1 MQMYYTAAQANAMAA
16 NGSIT
21 NSPVF
26 SYGGTPMNNR
36 NASWDDIWLSLAKY
50 VPAISSPIG
59 GMAALGLED
68 HNLNGASYRDG
79 WGRQDNVYNQNWL
92 HSDMKDMA
100 FFYVYPLY
108 NELVQKGMMK

>member
-1 MQMYYTAAQANAMAA
+1 MNDKLPSNKHDNNNGYKARGTSCHKWLGGWRGAQ
-16 NGSIT
+16 G
-21 NSPVF
+21 
-26 SYGGTPMNNR
+26 
-36 NASWDDIWLSLAKY
+36 DIWLSLAKY
-50 VPAISSPIG
+50 VSAISSPIG